1 MLSWSPGQVKKQKPS
16 RQPAED
22 EEELLVKWEI
32 LLTKKEFRRR
42 NDIPVDYLM
51 YIILVPP

>member
-42 NDIPVDYLM
+42 NDIPVDSLM
-51 YIILVPP
+51 YITLVPL